1 MGKRS
6 YFLKDSDTYQ
16 VLFTGL
22 KEEVKALISEAL
34 FSSTQIKTTSTQ
46 NFKGEPEHPAVPLPN
61 WSYST
66 LESIPFNVAPP
77 AVPNTETDILLPV
90 KGSDLLFK

>member
-22 KEEVKALISEAL
+22 KEEVKALVSEAL
-34 FSSTQIKTTSTQ
+34 FSSPQLETSSPQ
-46 NFKGEPEHPAVPLPN
+46 NLKSEPEHPSVPLPN

-66 LESIPFNVAPP
+66 FESIPFNVVPP
-77 AVPNTETDILLPV
+77 AVPDAETDVLLPV